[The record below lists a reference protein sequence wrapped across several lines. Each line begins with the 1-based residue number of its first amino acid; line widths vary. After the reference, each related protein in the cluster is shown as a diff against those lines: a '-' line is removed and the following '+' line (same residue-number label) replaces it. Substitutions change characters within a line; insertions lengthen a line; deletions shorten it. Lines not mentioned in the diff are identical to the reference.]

1 MLSLHGLSFCSR
13 QRWGHC
19 GAGPCQTAPSAS
31 SVRFR
36 WAVLQCL
43 LCSVSQG
50 LQPRT
55 CVFPAQHRVP
65 KVVQHAAQVPVGS
78 WFDDMSDTEL
88 RDLMPFFDKLS
99 RVEDVYTVLRNSNNA
114 SSGGGGGGGG
124 SPAFPA
130 PLLMNG
136 AALHS

>member
-1 MLSLHGLSFCSR
+1 MTQGFLIGR
-13 QRWGHC
+13 TVIWG
-19 GAGPCQTAPSAS
+19 AD
-31 SVRFR
+31 
-36 WAVLQCL
+36 L
-43 LCSVSQG
+43 
-50 LQPRT
+50 
-55 CVFPAQHRVP
+55 VF
-65 KVVQHAAQVPVGS
+65 QVPVGS

-114 SSGGGGGGGG
+114 AGGGGGG

-136 AALHS
+136 SAAALHSSGS